1 MRLMVNFKMTKK
13 VKNIMFLIL
22 LCCFFGGIGLFNY
35 SVDPYNVFHN
45 KDYMNLSDVNAEN
58 ILIKMKAYQDIR
70 YDTVL
75 IGSSEAGK
83 MFDITKNIKHYFNC
97 IFGFAGMLNYKN
109 YYSLL
114 TSYLKLHPETKNVI
128 VVVSYTSF
136 LEDELIKIPDFTGE
150 SYNLSEI
157 IYLLWG
163 DCTTGRSLNKFCDY
177 ILQKINRYKLFD
189 SFSKNGDI
197 ENGQI
202 ISDLYPE
209 QIDGFNLDKEYLT
222 QKLQNNINYLNKVFD
237 LLDEKNIS
245 YTLILPPYNATFLA
259 LINDNIE
266 YNETFT
272 NFIRYLTTKSDNI
285 YDFALVNKYT
295 TQDILSPQSYMYFNY
310 NHPNFIWGSKII
322 KTLYYEDEAEPDI
335 YIKLTKD
342 NVEQVISEQDV
353 LLKKYKKD
361 YSKTFEKFKKESS
374 EQENN
379 FNPNKVRYIR
389 YKDLPPE
396 GVREM
401 EYLDNKIRE
410 LEEQN
415 NDRR

>member
-22 LCCFFGGIGLFNY
+22 VCCFFGGIGLFNY

-45 KDYMNLSDVNAEN
+45 KDYMNLSEIDAEN

-75 IGSSEAGK
+75 IGGSEAVT
-83 MFDITKNIKHYFNC
+83 MFDITENVKPYFNC
-97 IFGFAGMLNYKN
+97 ILGLANMVTYGN

-114 TSYLKLHPETKNVI
+114 DSYLKLHPETKNVI
-128 VVVSYTSF
+128 IVVSYSSF
-136 LEDELIKIPDFTGE
+136 LGEELIKIPDFTGK

-163 DCTTGRSLNKFCDY
+163 ERTTGRSLNK
-177 ILQKINRYKLFD
+177 LFD
-189 SFSKNGDI
+189 SFSNNGDS
-197 ENGQI
+197 ENDQI

-209 QIDGFNLDKEYLT
+209 QVDGFNLDKEYLT

-245 YTLILPPYNATFLA
+245 YTLILPPYNAIFLA
-259 LINDNIE
+259 LINDNNG

-272 NFIRYLTTKSDNI
+272 NFIRYLTSKSDNI
-285 YDFALVNKYT
+285 YDFALINKYT

-335 YIKLTKD
+335 YVKLTKN
-342 NVEQVISEQDV
+342 NVEQVMSEQDT
-353 LLKKYKKD
+353 LLNKYKKD
-361 YSKTFEKFKKESS
+361 YSETFERFKREALG
-374 EQENN
+374 EDNTLD
-379 FNPNKVRYIR
+379 PNKVRHIR

-401 EYLDNKIRE
+401 GYLDNKIKE